1 LLKFSAACHTS
12 APANAAVV
20 HDGCCPRLVGMKYGK
35 QTTDVLGVLRLGF
48 TDLANLLSLGQML
61 VLAFDKG
68 NQF

>member
-1 LLKFSAACHTS
+1 
-12 APANAAVV
+12 
-20 HDGCCPRLVGMKYGK
+20 MKCGK
-35 QTTDVLGVLRLGF
+35 QTTDILGILRLGF